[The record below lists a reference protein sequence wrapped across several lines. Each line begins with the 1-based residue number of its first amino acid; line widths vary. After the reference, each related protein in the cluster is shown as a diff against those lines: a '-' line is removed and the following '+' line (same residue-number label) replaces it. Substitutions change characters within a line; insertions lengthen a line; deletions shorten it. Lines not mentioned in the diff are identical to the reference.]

1 MSDPFATELPKAEA
15 SFTISDAARSRLLQI
30 FAQED
35 QPDAML
41 RVKVSGGGCAGYQY
55 GFDFESTVDD
65 DDFVFGD
72 DKVKVVVDTVS
83 MGFLGG
89 AEIDFVNDMIGASFQ
104 IKNPNAVTSCG
115 CGTSFST

>member
-1 MSDPFATELPKAEA
+1 MSDPFASELPKATA
-15 SFTISDAARSRLLQI
+15 SFTISDSARARLLQI

-35 QPDAML
+35 KPDAML

-55 GFDFESTVDD
+55 GFDFESSVAEDD
-65 DDFVFGD
+65 LVFGD
-72 DKVKVVVDTVS
+72 DDVKVVVDSVS
-83 MGFLGG
+83 MDFLSG